1 MDPEQATE
9 IEHALRKLI
18 GQIAPQV
25 RYLSKY
31 GGVVLGLDPDDD
43 GKFVGGIFQYKTH
56 VSLEFSEG
64 YSFDDPG
71 GHLEGKGKK
80 RRHLKIQTIADI
92 TAKNTESY
100 LQQAL
105 VP

>member
-1 MDPEQATE
+1 MDATVSQT
-9 IEHALRKLI
+9 IIAALKDLI
-18 GQIAPQV
+18 KQIDPNV
-25 RYLSKY
+25 RFVAKY
-31 GGVVLGLDPDDD
+31 GGEVLCCDPESD
-43 GKFVGGIFQYKTH
+43 KTFVGGIFSYKTH